1 MAGISLSVCG
11 GVRSLGVL
19 HLGCLHGNSVDDHGN
34 VMVVPVAGVG
44 VTSVPMSVPA
54 TVVVSII
61 PSSGA
66 ALGLSNGRE
75 MGRLGVGDFGG
86 IGGCGGVSVSLG
98 LGDGRKVHSLCV
110 GDLSSVD
117 DTAIGSQGSVRV
129 DGSVDGLAGESA
141 VVGSQVLG
149 AGSLDLGGV
158 QWHSLVDDNGGSAVP
173 GRSLVDVVSET
184 SVGGEMLS
192 LSGGNLG
199 GVVGHSGDG
208 GMGGQVSGAGSLHF
222 GGVDWDSTMTDHN
235 WGSTVID
242 WGGRIVGRL
251 VSPGSAVCQRSSVV
265 VHLRLV

>member
-1 MAGISLSVCG
+1 MASIGLSVCG

-19 HLGCLHGNSVDDHGN
+19 HLGSLHGHSVDDHGN
-34 VMVVPVAGVG
+34 VLVVPVAGVG

-66 ALGLSNGRE
+66 ALGLSDGRE
-75 MGRLGVGDFGG
+75 MGSLGVGDFGS

-110 GDLSSVD
+110 GHLSGVD
-117 DTAIGSQGSVRV
+117 NTAIGSQGSVRV
-129 DGSVDGLAGESA
+129 DGGVDGLAGQST

-158 QWHSLVDDNGGSAVP
+158 QWHSLVDENGSAVP
-173 GRSLVDVVSET
+173 GRPLVDVVSET

-192 LSGGNLG
+192 LSGSDLG
-199 GVVGHSGDG
+199 GVVGDSGDG
-208 GMGGQVSGAGSLHF
+208 GMGGQVSGASSLHF
-222 GGVDWDSTMTDHN
+222 RGVNWDSTMADHH
-235 WGSTVID
+235 WGGTVID
-242 WGGRIVGRL
+242 WGGRVVCGL
-251 VSPGSAVCQRSSVV
+251 VSPGSAVCQRGSVV
-265 VHLRLV
+265 VDLRLV